1 MASRND
7 GPPLQVQFADSINP
21 ARQKTAAAAAAAAAV
36 PFDGSFEKEL
46 SYDLDQEERARKIA
60 EQDFGLRKKQV
71 RLS

>member
-21 ARQKTAAAAAAAAAV
+21 ARQKTAAAAATTV

>member
-21 ARQKTAAAAAAAAAV
+21 AREKTAAAAAGV
-36 PFDGSFEKEL
+36 PIDGSFEKEF
-46 SYDLDQEERARKIA
+46 SYDLDHEERARKIA

>member
-7 GPPLQVQFADSINP
+7 GPPRQVQFTDSINP
-21 ARQKTAAAAAAAAAV
+21 GRQKTAAAAAAV
-36 PFDGSFEKEL
+36 PIDGSFEKKL

-71 RLS
+71 RSS